1 MITGNFALLTQIE
14 VMQIHQWYLAVYI
27 DAFEW
32 VESPNTIG
40 MSQYGDGGIV
50 ATKPYIS
57 GGAYIN
63 RMSNYCKNCYYD
75 VKTID
80 SENSCPFNYLYWNFL
95 IIHQDK
101 FRKNHRMA
109 IAYNNLD
116 KMSEK
121 KQKDIIEKSKYF
133 INNLNK

>member
-1 MITGNFALLTQIE
+1 
-14 VMQIHQWYLAVYI
+14 
-27 DAFEW
+27 
-32 VESPNTIG
+32 
-40 MSQYGDGGIV
+40 
-50 ATKPYIS
+50 
-57 GGAYIN
+57 
-63 RMSNYCKNCYYD
+63 MSNYCKNCYYD

-80 SENSCPFNYLYWNFL
+80 NENSCPFNYLYWNFL

-133 INNLNK
+133 INNLKK